1 MRFIDRLPLHPESLD
16 MQDETAPAA
25 KFQQFEK
32 VLVVNARMGEDVAG
46 HQGTIIWRDPP
57 CFNRRTGEW
66 AEWKYSVYLPV
77 LDRCRSFVE
86 SKLETTG
93 DFDEKDAHLGKRFEI
108 SFDLVPL
115 DDMTIVE
122 GKYRLNLPGKE
133 FWVPIEEY
141 NRMEGSYR
149 IPGHFWQVFDFH
161 KSDVP
166 ELRHHFEVS
175 ESGITSIA
183 FDVPNAVVLYRDYL
197 IRAMSKV
204 FDIEPE
210 SWTVVS
216 GPDSMLLR

>member
-1 MRFIDRLPLHPESLD
+1 MESNL
-16 MQDETAPAA
+16 ES
-25 KFQQFEK
+25 
-32 VLVVNARMGEDVAG
+32 
-46 HQGTIIWRDPP
+46 
-57 CFNRRTGEW
+57 TGE
-66 AEWKYSVYLPV
+66 
-77 LDRCRSFVE
+77 
-86 SKLETTG
+86 
-93 DFDEKDAHLGKRFEI
+93 FDPEDAHLGKRFEI

-122 GKYRLNLPGKE
+122 GKYRLNLPGTE
-133 FWVPIEEY
+133 YWVPIEDY

-166 ELRHHFEVS
+166 ELRHDFDVCD
-175 ESGITSIA
+175 SGLKRIA
-183 FDVPNAVVLYRDYL
+183 FDVPNEVILYRDYL

-204 FDIEPE
+204 FDTEPE